1 MLGPLPSDPGG
12 LLFWYFL
19 FWREGGRGG
28 SSIFIGWARS
38 MVAQDIDD
46 LDKFARKITVALA
59 LGILL
64 VFALAG
70 LASVLVT
77 RRTELRGSGA

>member
-1 MLGPLPSDPGG
+1 
-12 LLFWYFL
+12 
-19 FWREGGRGG
+19 
-28 SSIFIGWARS
+28 